1 VTLPYLA
8 VTISPLVANSID
20 PTPTVVTGQVDFT
33 GLDTHSAFINQ
44 ATQKAIV
51 DYSHFNIPEGGSVQ
65 FIQPN
70 SNAAILNRI
79 TGADPSLLNG
89 TLTANGQVFFVNP
102 AGVTFGA
109 NSVIRADVF
118 MAAAGQ
124 MSNEDFLNNIQNF
137 SLTGDIQTLGSIET
151 ERGVGLFGQKVEN
164 SGVIV
169 SKNGYAIIAS
179 GDEVHVRQGGTG
191 LSVDVT
197 DASEGSKNGI
207 GIKNLGAVDGEDVM
221 FSAGDAFAT
230 AIQHS
235 GTVNAGKSAKILSKG
250 GVVDVSGEITARNE
264 TGQGGRIEVGG
275 QGGRIKVDGT
285 GLGPNSAP
293 VASQTTI
300 TETAALDAS
309 SDSGDG
315 GDIVVYSGGH
325 TQFDGS
331 ADASSVNG
339 NGGSLDVSGKTL
351 DFENIDRISL
361 GEGGD
366 FIIDLEEVT
375 INTDPDNTFNA
386 SWIETHLD
394 SGSNFLVKT
403 VVRPW
408 TDLPGN
414 GNINVNANIQVPTN
428 NRGDQGSLTLDAAG
442 DIIVAGGVTVENLQ
456 EGFASG
462 ESVFDFQAGGD
473 IILNGDVRHSGI
485 NGEVGRG
492 TISMAAGGE
501 VLLNNTIIDA
511 NGGSVIIDAQK
522 LTLSGFSGGILSGL
536 VGENT
541 ASVDI
546 TATNEVNFA
555 GGNIQ
560 TFGGSDVFIDTGLL
574 TNNTGSTAVART
586 DLAESFFGIRL
597 PKPEGNGV
605 GVNHIYGGI
614 QSGGRALFNV
624 TEFDTV
630 KTNGITG
637 NQYYYNLQPTV
648 GITAKDGS
656 KIYGNSF
663 NLRSGGAAVDVAI
676 GDFIPVPLGDPFLAD
691 TTANALDL
699 SGVTTTSTGAVRA
712 ASVGTNPI
720 IANGAVSNNGYSF
733 EYTVG
738 TLTVDPRA
746 VTLTAT
752 EQNKQ
757 YGDILALDVEAFTV
771 TDLDS
776 DSVLPNG
783 DQVNTVSLVSNTGLA
798 ASTTSNVGNN
808 LNEIRITGQSGN
820 DLFNADN
827 YTFTYEAGDLVINP
841 RNVTVTASEQE
852 KFYGDVLDLTSNPSK
867 TAFTV
872 LDEGLT
878 DVDEVPS
885 TLPNGETINTVSLQS
900 VLPIDVAASTTEN
913 VGIYTDELQ
922 ITGVSGDKDKGF
934 KIENYNFTFLNG
946 DLVVQKRPI
955 TLTPVARS
963 KEYGEVLT
971 LGMTEF
977 TLEDKGVT
985 EGGDAALPNGEKL
998 NTVPL
1003 VSLPSSLSEALEN
1016 TNTNVAIPDIGPIT
1030 AEDLIS
1036 VATSTDDDAKIYT
1049 NNIRIDKDALTSSD
1063 GSNGFNLDN
1072 YDVTVETNNLT
1083 IIPRKIELVAGRQE
1097 KFYGDDLALDNTN
1110 FAVVDQGD
1118 AADRTLPNGEEV
1130 TSVTVRSDNDVDN
1143 STTSV
1148 AALYSNEIV
1157 IESSVT
1163 GTPGAGDGFLESN
1176 YDITYTSGD
1185 LLVNPRPITVSPV
1198 QQDKT
1203 YGDSYTLRN
1212 DKTAFTILDNGLTD
1226 GGNAALPNEETIDTV
1241 SIISRGGNDAS
1252 TISDAVTYADD
1263 LEITGFG
1270 SGSNGFN
1277 PDNYSFNF
1285 SNLGDFVINRRA
1297 AQIIASS
1304 QEKDYGDVHDLGE
1317 TAFTVV
1323 DRDGGA
1329 LPNGETVNTV
1339 ALVSENGIDGSTDAN
1354 AVLYADNISVTPTS
1368 TNDPTI
1374 TGSANFNQKNYTFS
1388 YDTGDLT
1395 VNRRAAQIIASSQ
1408 EKDYGDVHDL
1418 GDTAFTVVDRDGGA
1432 LPNGETVNTVTLVS
1446 ENGID
1451 GSTDANAVLYAD
1463 NISVTPTSTN
1473 DPTITGSAN
1482 FNQENYTFSY
1492 DTGDL
1497 TVNRRAAQII
1507 ASAQEKDYGDVHDL
1521 GDTAFTVVDRDGGA
1535 LPNGETVNTVT
1546 LVSENGIDGSTDAN
1560 AVLYADNISVTPT
1573 STNDSTITGSA
1584 NFNQENYTF
1593 SYDTGDLTVNRRAIT
1608 LTANEQE
1615 KIYGDQLALDD
1626 TVFTTLDKDG
1636 DAVLPNGEV
1645 VTNVTI
1651 NSATGVDASTT
1662 SDVATYTDEIEISGP
1677 VAGID
1682 GTGDGFL
1689 ESNYDI
1695 TYVAGDLT
1703 VNRRAAQIIA
1713 SSQEKDYGDVHDLGD
1728 TAFTVV
1734 DRDGG
1739 ALPNGETVNTVT
1751 LVSENGID
1759 GSTDANAVLYADNIS
1774 VTPTST
1780 NDPTITGS
1788 ANFNQENYTF
1798 SYDTGDLT
1806 VNRRAITLTAN
1817 EQEKIYGDQLAL
1829 DDTVFTTLDKDGD
1842 AVLPNGEVV
1851 TNVTINSATGVDAST
1866 TSDVATY
1873 TDEIEIS
1880 GPVAGIDGTGD
1891 GFLESNYDITYV
1903 AGDLTVNRRAAQII
1917 ASSQEKDYGDVHDLG
1932 DTAFTVVDR
1941 DGGALPNGETVNTV
1955 ALVSENGIDGS
1966 TDANAVLY
1974 ADNIS
1979 VTPTSTNDST
1989 ITGSANFNQ
1998 ENYTFSYDTGD
2009 LTVNRRAITLTA
2021 NEQEKIYGDQLALDD
2036 TVFTTLDKDGD
2047 AVLPNG
2053 EVVTNVTI
2061 NSATGVDASTT
2072 SDVATYTD
2080 EIEIS
2085 GPVAGIDG
2093 TGDGFLESNYD
2104 ITYVAGDLT
2113 VNRRAAQIIASS
2125 QEKDYG
2131 DVHDL
2136 GDTAFTVVDRD
2147 GGALPNGETVNTVTL
2162 VSENGID
2169 GSTDANAVLYADNIS
2184 VTPTSTND
2192 STITGSANF
2201 NQENYTFSY
2210 DTGDLTVNRRAAQI
2224 IASSQEKDYGDV
2236 HDLGDTAFTVVD
2248 RDGGALPNG
2257 ETVNTVTLVSENGI
2271 DGSTDANA
2279 VLYADNISVTPTS
2292 TNDPTITGSAN
2303 FNQENYT
2310 FSYDTGDLTINRRA
2324 IELVIAGDNRYAGA
2338 AYQIDPAAFA
2348 TIDLDGDTS
2357 LPNAESIDT
2366 LNITSLSG
2374 VAEDPSSS
2382 MGLYIDELDADPA
2395 SAIGSN
2401 GFSLGN
2407 FDITITPGDFK
2418 IDPYPGLPAML
2429 QDVYFE
2435 QWLMDNTD
2443 LDLEDPFSSSYAISQ
2458 SLGMRLITL
2467 DSWSTLSGAKKQVVL
2482 RSLDAVPLQLQSF
2495 DLAEEL
2501 IKSAQRSNKN

>member
-1 VTLPYLA
+1 MTLPYLA

-207 GIKNLGAVDGEDVM
+207 GIKNLGAVNGEDVM

-235 GTVNAGKSAKILSKG
+235 GKVNAGKSAKILSKG

-442 DIIVAGGVTVENLQ
+442 DIIVDGGVTVENLQ

-492 TISMAAGGE
+492 TISMAAAGE
-501 VLLNNTIIDA
+501 VLLNNAIIDA

-560 TFGGSDVFIDTGLL
+560 SFGGSDIFINTGLL
-574 TNNTGSTAVART
+574 TNNTGSTAIARS

-605 GVNHIYGGI
+605 GANHIYGGI
-614 QSGGRALFNV
+614 QSGARALFNV

-699 SGVTTTSTGAVRA
+699 SGVTTASTGAVRA
-712 ASVGTNPI
+712 ASVGANPI

-738 TLTVDPRA
+738 TLTVNPRA

-798 ASTTSNVGNN
+798 ASTTSNVSIN

-820 DLFNADN
+820 DLFNAYN

-852 KFYGDVLDLTSNPSK
+852 KFYGDVLDLTSNTSEI
-867 TAFTV
+867 AFTV
-872 LDEGLT
+872 LDRGIT
-878 DVDEVPS
+878 DLDGVPS

-913 VGIYTDELQ
+913 VGTYDDELQ
-922 ITGVSGDKDKGF
+922 INGVSGNQDFD
-934 KIENYNFTFLNG
+934 INNYNLTFLNG
-946 DLVVQKRPI
+946 DLVVKKRPI

-977 TLEDKGVT
+977 TLEDKDIT
-985 EGGDAALPNGEKL
+985 EVGDAALPNGEKL

-1297 AQIIASS
+1297 AQIIAS
-1304 QEKDYGDVHDLGE
+1304 
-1317 TAFTVV
+1317 
-1323 DRDGGA
+1323 
-1329 LPNGETVNTV
+1329 
-1339 ALVSENGIDGSTDAN
+1339 
-1354 AVLYADNISVTPTS
+1354 
-1368 TNDPTI
+1368 
-1374 TGSANFNQKNYTFS
+1374 
-1388 YDTGDLT
+1388 
-1395 VNRRAAQIIASSQ
+1395 
-1408 EKDYGDVHDL
+1408 
-1418 GDTAFTVVDRDGGA
+1418 
-1432 LPNGETVNTVTLVS
+1432 
-1446 ENGID
+1446 
-1451 GSTDANAVLYAD
+1451 
-1463 NISVTPTSTN
+1463 
-1473 DPTITGSAN
+1473 
-1482 FNQENYTFSY
+1482 
-1492 DTGDL
+1492 
-1497 TVNRRAAQII
+1497 
-1507 ASAQEKDYGDVHDL
+1507 AQEKDYGDVHDL

-1546 LVSENGIDGSTDAN
+1546 LVSENGIDASTDAN
-1560 AVLYADNISVTPT
+1560 AVLYADNIS
-1573 STNDSTITGSA
+1573 
-1584 NFNQENYTF
+1584 
-1593 SYDTGDLTVNRRAIT
+1593 
-1608 LTANEQE
+1608 
-1615 KIYGDQLALDD
+1615 
-1626 TVFTTLDKDG
+1626 
-1636 DAVLPNGEV
+1636 
-1645 VTNVTI
+1645 
-1651 NSATGVDASTT
+1651 
-1662 SDVATYTDEIEISGP
+1662 
-1677 VAGID
+1677 
-1682 GTGDGFL
+1682 
-1689 ESNYDI
+1689 
-1695 TYVAGDLT
+1695 
-1703 VNRRAAQIIA
+1703 
-1713 SSQEKDYGDVHDLGD
+1713 
-1728 TAFTVV
+1728 
-1734 DRDGG
+1734 
-1739 ALPNGETVNTVT
+1739 
-1751 LVSENGID
+1751 
-1759 GSTDANAVLYADNIS
+1759 
-1774 VTPTST
+1774 
-1780 NDPTITGS
+1780 
-1788 ANFNQENYTF
+1788 
-1798 SYDTGDLT
+1798 
-1806 VNRRAITLTAN
+1806 
-1817 EQEKIYGDQLAL
+1817 
-1829 DDTVFTTLDKDGD
+1829 
-1842 AVLPNGEVV
+1842 
-1851 TNVTINSATGVDAST
+1851 
-1866 TSDVATY
+1866 
-1873 TDEIEIS
+1873 
-1880 GPVAGIDGTGD
+1880 
-1891 GFLESNYDITYV
+1891 
-1903 AGDLTVNRRAAQII
+1903 
-1917 ASSQEKDYGDVHDLG
+1917 
-1932 DTAFTVVDR
+1932 
-1941 DGGALPNGETVNTV
+1941 
-1955 ALVSENGIDGS
+1955 
-1966 TDANAVLY
+1966 
-1974 ADNIS
+1974 
-1979 VTPTSTNDST
+1979 
-1989 ITGSANFNQ
+1989 
-1998 ENYTFSYDTGD
+1998 
-2009 LTVNRRAITLTA
+2009 
-2021 NEQEKIYGDQLALDD
+2021 
-2036 TVFTTLDKDGD
+2036 
-2047 AVLPNG
+2047 
-2053 EVVTNVTI
+2053 
-2061 NSATGVDASTT
+2061 
-2072 SDVATYTD
+2072 
-2080 EIEIS
+2080 
-2085 GPVAGIDG
+2085 
-2093 TGDGFLESNYD
+2093 
-2104 ITYVAGDLT
+2104 
-2113 VNRRAAQIIASS
+2113 
-2125 QEKDYG
+2125 
-2131 DVHDL
+2131 
-2136 GDTAFTVVDRD
+2136 
-2147 GGALPNGETVNTVTL
+2147 
-2162 VSENGID
+2162 
-2169 GSTDANAVLYADNIS
+2169 
-2184 VTPTSTND
+2184 
-2192 STITGSANF
+2192 
-2201 NQENYTFSY
+2201 
-2210 DTGDLTVNRRAAQI
+2210 
-2224 IASSQEKDYGDV
+2224 
-2236 HDLGDTAFTVVD
+2236 
-2248 RDGGALPNG
+2248 
-2257 ETVNTVTLVSENGI
+2257 
-2271 DGSTDANA
+2271 
-2279 VLYADNISVTPTS
+2279 
-2292 TNDPTITGSAN
+2292 
-2303 FNQENYT
+2303 
-2310 FSYDTGDLTINRRA
+2310 
-2324 IELVIAGDNRYAGA
+2324 
-2338 AYQIDPAAFA
+2338 
-2348 TIDLDGDTS
+2348 
-2357 LPNAESIDT
+2357 
-2366 LNITSLSG
+2366 
-2374 VAEDPSSS
+2374 
-2382 MGLYIDELDADPA
+2382 
-2395 SAIGSN
+2395 
-2401 GFSLGN
+2401 
-2407 FDITITPGDFK
+2407 
-2418 IDPYPGLPAML
+2418 
-2429 QDVYFE
+2429 
-2435 QWLMDNTD
+2435 
-2443 LDLEDPFSSSYAISQ
+2443 
-2458 SLGMRLITL
+2458 
-2467 DSWSTLSGAKKQVVL
+2467 
-2482 RSLDAVPLQLQSF
+2482 
-2495 DLAEEL
+2495 
-2501 IKSAQRSNKN
+2501 